1 MTQHAMNAITESA
14 APVTPRNRT
23 GFSATPL
30 GSAALKAATEGWT
43 LILQT
48 PEAGAG
54 RHGEAAAPKP
64 SPATCSPLG

>member
-1 MTQHAMNAITESA
+1 MTQLALNANTESA
-14 APVTPRNRT
+14 SQVTRRNRT
-23 GFSATPL
+23 GFNATPL

-54 RHGEAAAPKP
+54 RHRETVVPTP
-64 SPATCSPLG
+64 SSATGNPLG